1 VARISYAR
9 VATAGD
15 DSDLV
20 EFAATAQVF
29 MRRNVAA
36 RAGAFH
42 DANDPAVPA
51 AAGCVIA
58 SPSYPA
64 ADPGLTD
71 QNYVFHWIRDA
82 ALTAVELSRAPV
94 TDGHGVDRAL
104 CDYVAFSRVCQDSAA
119 AAGRF
124 FLARFRVDG
133 AALTTGWD
141 AKARA
146 YTGHWSQQKDGPA
159 LQSLSFAAAWP
170 HLDAPARAVAT
181 AVAQRN
187 LDETVRAWAD
197 DDGVVGPWE
206 DVSGP
211 SFFARAAQV
220 RFLDEVATANVLGLD
235 RPAGLDAAR
244 TGLRAALDAHWD
256 PAAGRYASIPGGTI
270 ADYDPNADVVLACL
284 HGAVPCTDPRLL
296 ATAAQLRAAFD
307 VGGGHEYPI
316 NRADRA
322 QRGVGP
328 LVGRYPGDTYDG
340 DVSRPPDEGQPWALC
355 TAALA
360 QLHYLVAAEVA
371 AGRGPA
377 WDDLTAGFFTRAG
390 VAAAAVRA
398 GGRDVADALTAAG
411 DAMLRAVVAHSAA
424 GHLSEQFDKV
434 TGYAKSVEDLTWSY
448 AAFTAAVRAR
458 PTPPPGS

>member
-1 VARISYAR
+1 MSARIDYAR
-9 VATAGD
+9 LRTEGD

-20 EFAATAQVF
+20 EFAATAHVF
-29 MRRNVAA
+29 ARRNVAA

-42 DANDPAVPA
+42 DANDPAVLA

-71 QNYVFHWIRDA
+71 QNYVFHWVRDA
-82 ALTAVELSRAPV
+82 ALTAMELSRAPA
-94 TDGHGVDRAL
+94 TDAHGVDRTL
-104 CDYVAFSRVCQDSAA
+104 CDYVAFSRVCQDSAV
-119 AAGRF
+119 AAGEF

-133 AALTTGWD
+133 AAPTTSWD
-141 AKARA
+141 GTA

-159 LQSLSFAAAWP
+159 LQSLSFVAAWP
-170 HLDAPARAVAT
+170 HLDAAARAVAT

-197 DDGVVGPWE
+197 DEGTVGPWE
-206 DVSGP
+206 DVPGP
-211 SFFARAAQV
+211 SFFARAAQL
-220 RFLDEVATANVLGLD
+220 RFLDEVATADVLGLVP
-235 RPAGLDAAR
+235 PAGLDRAR
-244 TGLRAALDAHWD
+244 TGLRAALDTHWD
-256 PAAGRYASIPGGTI
+256 PDAGRYVSILGGGV
-270 ADYDPNADVVLACL
+270 AGYDPNADVVLACL

-296 ATAAQLRAAFD
+296 ATAAQLREAFD
-307 VGGGHEYPI
+307 VGGSHEYPI

-322 QRGVGP
+322 ERGVGP

-355 TAALA
+355 TAAVA
-360 QLHYLVAAEVA
+360 QLYYLVAAECA
-371 AGRGPA
+371 AGSGPA
-377 WDDLTAGFFTRAG
+377 WDGRTAGFFTRVG
-390 VAAAAVRA
+390 LTEAAVTA
-398 GGRDVADALTAAG
+398 GGRDVVDALTAAG
-411 DAMLRAVVAHSAA
+411 DAILRAVVAHGDA

-458 PTPPPGS
+458 PTPPPGA